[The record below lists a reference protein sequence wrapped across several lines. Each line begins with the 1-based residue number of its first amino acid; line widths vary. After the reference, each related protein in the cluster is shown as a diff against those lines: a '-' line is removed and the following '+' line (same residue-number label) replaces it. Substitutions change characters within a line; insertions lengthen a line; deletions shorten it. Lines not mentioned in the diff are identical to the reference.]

1 MEKISRVVQVEKD
14 IKYATR
20 FMRPILTSVGAWPI
34 PDHCPLFSR
43 IVQKITHAF
52 TYFVFFL
59 LLVPTLHYVI
69 KKETNNKIR
78 LKLVAPI
85 INCGLQA
92 IKYTI
97 ILYRMKEMQ
106 KGLDTI
112 RQDWTNATEENRLIF
127 LGKAKIA
134 RRIMLAVTST
144 IYGAGICY
152 RIVLPLLRGTIV
164 TPDNFTIRPLPCPV
178 YFAYLDEQQTPIY
191 EILFFLQIMGG
202 FASYAVV
209 SGSCGISAF
218 LVLHACSMLRI
229 LGNKIKLLT
238 DKGHMTEKEIRW
250 KIANIVEFQMEG
262 KKFLKSIQEI
272 IEFICLS
279 EVLGCTCL
287 ICLVE
292 YCILMEWE
300 NKNTTSMVVYMT
312 FTICFTFCAFVLC
325 YIGQLLLDESN
336 VVSQTSRTIDWHRLQ
351 PKQARSLILI
361 IAMSNYPLK
370 LTGGKVVAMSLT
382 TFTDVIKLSLGYMNM
397 LRQVV

>member
-1 MEKISRVVQVEKD
+1 MEKISRVTQAEED

-20 FMRPILTSVGAWPI
+20 LMKPILTSVGAWPI
-34 PDHCPLFSR
+34 PDHSSLFSR

-59 LLVPTLHYVI
+59 MIVPTLHYVI
-69 KKETNNKIR
+69 KKETNDKIR
-78 LKLVAPI
+78 LKLMAPI
-85 INCGLQA
+85 INCGLQMV
-92 IKYTI
+92 KYTI
-97 ILYRMKEMQ
+97 ILYRMKEIQ
-106 KGLDTI
+106 KGLHTI
-112 RQDWTNATEENRLIF
+112 RQDWISAAEESRLI
-127 LGKAKIA
+127 LLEKVEIA
-134 RRIMLAVTST
+134 RRIMLAVSST
-144 IYGAGICY
+144 IYGAGIYY

-178 YFAYLDEQQTPIY
+178 YFAYLDEQQTPFY

-229 LGNKIKLLT
+229 LGNKMKLLT
-238 DKGHMTEKEIRW
+238 DKGHMTEKEMRLI
-250 KIANIVEFQMEG
+250 IADIVEFQMKG
-262 KKFLKSIQEI
+262 KKFLNSIQEI
-272 IEFICLS
+272 IEFVCLT

-292 YCILMEWE
+292 YCMLMEWE
-300 NKNTTSMVVYMT
+300 NKNTTSMVVYITLT
-312 FTICFTFCAFVLC
+312 FCFTFCAFVLC
-325 YIGQLLLDESN
+325 YIGQLLLDESDN
-336 VVSQTSRTIDWHRLQ
+336 VRHTSCTIDWHRMQ

-361 IAMSNYPLK
+361 IAMSNYPMK
-370 LTGGKVVAMSLT
+370 LTGGKVVTMSLT